1 MVFREPREG
10 RNKGKEVS
18 VTKKRIGIV
27 APSVYILPRHYER
40 TNALVAAHFPDVELV
55 WHPQVFARSPD
66 EVSGNTGFVWS
77 DAETMPDPM
86 MHGHFAGSDEQR
98 TAAFVEM
105 ANREDIDA
113 IWFARGGYGAGR
125 IAPDVLPRLGPAARN
140 KTYMGYSDASYMLA
154 LLYRA
159 GFPHLCHGPMVVDGS
174 EEARMRALAWLAR
187 KDPRSLEPGLKVGER
202 YVAFNLISA
211 AMMVGTP
218 LWPDVTGH
226 VLMVEEV
233 GEDLY
238 SVDRCFFALTSALW
252 RNAPAEIRL
261 GQVTDTR
268 ENDRPFGK
276 DEVGIAQDWCQRTN
290 IRYGGRCEI
299 GHYAGNKIVPFGRF
313 G

>member
-1 MVFREPREG
+1 M
-10 RNKGKEVS
+10 S
-18 VTKKRIGIV
+18 VAKKRIGIV
-27 APSVYILPRHYER
+27 APSVYIFPRHYER
-40 TNALVAAHFPDVELV
+40 TNAMVAAHFPDVELV

-66 EVSGNTGFVWS
+66 EMSGNTGFVWS
-77 DAETMPDPM
+77 DTETVPDPA

-233 GEDLY
+233 GEYLY
-238 SVDRCFFALTSALW
+238 AVDRCFFALTSALW
-252 RNAPAEIRL
+252 RNAPSEIRL

>member
-1 MVFREPREG
+1 MV
-10 RNKGKEVS
+10 
-18 VTKKRIGIV
+18 TRIGIV
-27 APSVYILPRHYER
+27 APSVYLFPRHYER
-40 TNALVAAHFPDVELV
+40 VNALVAAQFPDVELV

-66 EVSGNTGFVWS
+66 EVSGNTGFVLS
-77 DAETMPDPM
+77 DLTHVPEAAN
-86 MHGHFAGSDEQR
+86 HGHFAGSDAQR

-125 IAPDVLPRLGPAARN
+125 IALDVLPQLGPAARR

-174 EEARMRALAWLAR
+174 EEQLSRALAWMSR
-187 KDPRSLEPGLKVGER
+187 KEPRSLEPGLKRGEK

-218 LWPDVTGH
+218 LFPDVSGH

-233 GEDLY
+233 GEYLY
-238 SVDRCFFALTSALW
+238 AVDRCFFALTSAVW
-252 RNAPAEIRL
+252 RDKPAEIRL
-261 GQVTDTR
+261 GQVTDIK

-276 DEVGIAQDWCQRTN
+276 DEVGIAQDWCQRSN
-290 IRYGGRCEI
+290 IRYGGRAEI
-299 GHYAGNKIVPFGRF
+299 GHYIGNKVVPFGLF
-313 G
+313 EG

>member
-1 MVFREPREG
+1 M
-10 RNKGKEVS
+10 S
-18 VTKKRIGIV
+18 VAKKRIGIV
-27 APSVYILPRHYER
+27 APSVYIFPRHYER
-40 TNALVAAHFPDVELV
+40 TNAMVAAHFPDVELV

-66 EVSGNTGFVWS
+66 EMSGNNGFVWS
-77 DAETMPDPM
+77 DTETVPDPA

-187 KDPRSLEPGLKVGER
+187 KDPRSLEPGLKAGER

-218 LWPDVTGH
+218 LWPDVTDH

-233 GEDLY
+233 GEYLY
-238 SVDRCFFALTSALW
+238 AVDRCFFALTSALW
-252 RNAPAEIRL
+252 RNAPSEIRL
-261 GQVTDTR
+261 GQVSDTR

-276 DEVGIAQDWCQRTN
+276 DEVGIAQDWCQRSN

-299 GHYAGNKIVPFGRF
+299 GHYAGNKVVPFGRF

>member
-1 MVFREPREG
+1 
-10 RNKGKEVS
+10 VS
-18 VTKKRIGIV
+18 VAKKRIGIV
-27 APSVYILPRHYER
+27 APSVYIFPRHYER
-40 TNALVAAHFPDVELV
+40 TSAMVAAHFPDVELV

-66 EVSGNTGFVWS
+66 EMSGNSGFVWS
-77 DAETMPDPM
+77 DTETVPDPA

-174 EEARMRALAWLAR
+174 EEARMRAVAWLAR

-233 GEDLY
+233 GEYLY
-238 SVDRCFFALTSALW
+238 AVDRCFFALTSALW
-252 RNAPAEIRL
+252 RNAPSEIRL
-261 GQVTDTR
+261 GQVSDTR

-276 DEVGIAQDWCQRTN
+276 DEVGIAQDWCQRSN

-299 GHYAGNKIVPFGRF
+299 GHYAGNKVVPFGRF

>member
-1 MVFREPREG
+1 MV
-10 RNKGKEVS
+10 
-18 VTKKRIGIV
+18 TRIGIV
-27 APSVYILPRHYER
+27 APSVYIFPRHYER
-40 TNALVAAHFPDVELV
+40 VNALVAAQFPDVELV

-66 EVSGNTGFVWS
+66 EVSGNTGFVLS
-77 DAETMPDPM
+77 DLTHVPEPAH
-86 MHGHFAGSDEQR
+86 HGHFAGSDAQR

-125 IAPDVLPRLGPAARN
+125 IALDVLPQLGPAARR

-159 GFPHLCHGPMVVDGS
+159 GFPHLCHGPMVIDSS
-174 EEARMRALAWLAR
+174 EGQLSRALAWMAR
-187 KDPRSLEPGLKVGER
+187 KDPRSLEPGLKRGEK

-218 LWPDVTGH
+218 LFPDISGH

-233 GEDLY
+233 GEYLY
-238 SVDRCFFALTSALW
+238 AVDRCFFALTSAVW
-252 RNAPAEIRL
+252 RDKPAEIRL
-261 GQVTDTR
+261 GQVTDIK

-276 DEVGIAQDWCQRTN
+276 DEVGIARDWCQRSN

-299 GHYAGNKIVPFGRF
+299 GHYPDNKIVPFGLF
-313 G
+313 GG

>member
-1 MVFREPREG
+1 MV
-10 RNKGKEVS
+10 
-18 VTKKRIGIV
+18 TRIGIV
-27 APSVYILPRHYER
+27 APSVYLFPRHYER
-40 TNALVAAHFPDVELV
+40 VNALVAAQFPDVELV

-66 EVSGNTGFVWS
+66 EVSGHTGFVLS
-77 DAETMPDPM
+77 DLTHVPEAAN
-86 MHGHFAGSDEQR
+86 HGHFAGSDEQR

-125 IAPDVLPRLGPAARN
+125 IALDVLPQLGPAARR

-159 GFPHLCHGPMVVDGS
+159 GFPHLCHGPMVIDGS
-174 EEARMRALAWLAR
+174 EEQLSRALAWMSR
-187 KDPRSLEPGLKVGER
+187 KDPRSLEPGLKRGEK

-218 LWPDVTGH
+218 LFPDVSGH

-233 GEDLY
+233 GEYLY
-238 SVDRCFFALTSALW
+238 AVDRCFFALTSAVW
-252 RNAPAEIRL
+252 RDKPAEIRL
-261 GQVTDTR
+261 GQVTDIK

-276 DEVGIAQDWCQRTN
+276 DEVGIAQDWCQRSN
-290 IRYGGRCEI
+290 IRYGGRAEI
-299 GHYAGNKIVPFGRF
+299 GHYIGNKVVPFGLF
-313 G
+313 EG

>member
-1 MVFREPREG
+1 M
-10 RNKGKEVS
+10 S
-18 VTKKRIGIV
+18 VAKKRIGIV
-27 APSVYILPRHYER
+27 APSVYIFPRHYER
-40 TNALVAAHFPDVELV
+40 TNAMVAAHFPDVELV

-66 EVSGNTGFVWS
+66 EMSGNNGFVWS
-77 DAETMPDPM
+77 DTETVPDPA

-174 EEARMRALAWLAR
+174 EEARMRAVAWLAR

-233 GEDLY
+233 GEYLY
-238 SVDRCFFALTSALW
+238 AVDRCFFALTSALW
-252 RNAPAEIRL
+252 RNAPSEIRL
-261 GQVTDTR
+261 GQVSDTR

-276 DEVGIAQDWCQRTN
+276 DEVGIAQDWCQRSN

>member
-1 MVFREPREG
+1 MV
-10 RNKGKEVS
+10 
-18 VTKKRIGIV
+18 TRIGIV
-27 APSVYILPRHYER
+27 APSVYLFPRHYER
-40 TNALVAAHFPDVELV
+40 VNALVAAQFPDVELV

-66 EVSGNTGFVWS
+66 EVSGNTGFVLS
-77 DAETMPDPM
+77 DLTHVPEAAN
-86 MHGHFAGSDEQR
+86 HGHFAGSDEQR

-125 IAPDVLPRLGPAARN
+125 IALDVLPQLGPAARR

-174 EEARMRALAWLAR
+174 EEQLSRALAWMSR
-187 KDPRSLEPGLKVGER
+187 KEPRSLEPGLKRGEK

-218 LWPDVTGH
+218 LFPDVSGH

-233 GEDLY
+233 GEYLY
-238 SVDRCFFALTSALW
+238 AVDRCFFALTSAVW
-252 RNAPAEIRL
+252 RDKPAEIRL
-261 GQVTDTR
+261 GQVTDIK

-276 DEVGIAQDWCQRTN
+276 DEVGIAQDWCQRSN
-290 IRYGGRCEI
+290 IRYGGRAEI
-299 GHYAGNKIVPFGRF
+299 GHYIGNKVVPFGLF
-313 G
+313 EG

>member
-1 MVFREPREG
+1 M
-10 RNKGKEVS
+10 
-18 VTKKRIGIV
+18 
-27 APSVYILPRHYER
+27 
-40 TNALVAAHFPDVELV
+40 VAAHFPDVELV

-66 EVSGNTGFVWS
+66 EMSGNTGFVWS
-77 DAETMPDPM
+77 DTETVPDPA
-86 MHGHFAGSDEQR
+86 MHGHFAGPDEQR

-233 GEDLY
+233 GEYLY
-238 SVDRCFFALTSALW
+238 AVDRCFFALTSALW
-252 RNAPAEIRL
+252 RNAPSEIRL

-276 DEVGIAQDWCQRTN
+276 DEVGIAEDWCQRTN

-299 GHYAGNKIVPFGRF
+299 GHYAGNKVVPFGRF